1 MKSLLSGVALMI
13 VGLVVVPSV
22 KGYASV
28 CNTVVG
34 QMVQARS
41 TPTAV
46 KCTAA
51 TVAVDMHWWI
61 VAWGVGSVLVG
72 LAMLGAAVLSR
83 S

>member
-1 MKSLLSGVALMI
+1 MKSLLSGVVLII

-22 KGYASV
+22 KGYARV
-28 CNTVVG
+28 CNTVLG
-34 QMVQARS
+34 QMVQTRS
-41 TPTAV
+41 TPTAI

-61 VAWGVGSVLVG
+61 VAWGVGSVIAG